1 MRKVAAITSIVVGIV
16 MAIAGVVTWVV
27 ISSTLADQKIT
38 VADDARCAAGD
49 DVNGPISAYCQA
61 DIIDHH
67 TLDITGGKTYAELDR
82 EDPNRA
88 VAMDSAFLQASL
100 FTSVVA
106 FGVAAHGVRPRHRPD
121 PHRVRDPRARH
132 PIRGRRNHYL
142 AAAAE
147 PELKAPARAGSRPRS
162 SGARG

>member
-1 MRKVAAITSIVVGIV
+1 MAGSDEGARRRPNRELAEGARDMRKTASIAAIVVGIV
-16 MAIAGVVTWVV
+16 MAIAGVATWVV
-27 ISSTLADQKIT
+27 VSTTLEDQKIT
-38 VADDARCAAGD
+38 VADDANCAAGD
-49 DVNGPISAYCQA
+49 DVNGPISAFCQA

-106 FGVAAHGVRPRHRPD
+106 FGVAGMAFVLGIVLTLIGFALR
-121 PHRVRDPRARH
+121 
-132 PIRGRRNHYL
+132 
-142 AAAAE
+142 
-147 PELKAPARAGSRPRS
+147 APATAT
-162 SGARG
+162 